1 MQTLAQNGD
10 VSNSLHF
17 FDMLRI
23 MPGKPSIYDYNALL
37 NCYLKSSNVCLDG
50 INVLQLEMKRVGLS
64 PNVLTFSTL
73 LKGLSIVGEAKVGL
87 GVVLEMCDY
96 GFVPSF
102 SCLANLFRR
111 FLDEMELGD
120 AISVLELMLRFS
132 YVPTEPKVILLISS
146 LCGRGMIRDACVVY
160 FKVLDK
166 GCFQSPYFYNPILWS
181 LCKSDQ
187 IGGLLAFFCCLEKK
201 GLVYNV
207 CSYTALVYGF
217 SKKGLFREAY
227 KIIEGDSGC
236 HPNVKTYTTI
246 IKGLCEYGRIKEA
259 LGLLGKMEKNGCD
272 PDIVTYNIVMRA
284 LSNENMVNEI
294 YELYESLHQKGLVP
308 DRYTATALSGLLK
321 RGSLGIART
330 LLQDIFL
337 SDIDLDV
344 AVYNVYLYSL
354 CHAREPQEL
363 SMLVRSMIKNGIE
376 PNNITFNTILKGF
389 CEEKTLDEALEFF
402 EHVDWPGKRPD
413 LVSFN
418 TILSAA
424 CKMGDSRTVQKVV
437 DLMDGEGFKL
447 NVVGLTCLMQY
458 FCKVGKFDDCLKVFE
473 HMIIYGPRPSVV
485 TVNTLLVYLCKNHE
499 VEAAYWVIRNLK
511 RYGLL
516 PNSRTYHILIRGAK
530 SERKFLLV
538 GTAVMAIT
546 AQIFKPRFDKRS
558 RFDDHALWSWRI
570 RCRRLTLRS
579 DIHFDAPAQELL
591 CFLHENVT
599 CMYLL
604 FLRKLEPAFCKLN
617 VDLNEPKDSS
627 KTGKVAQNVE
637 VKADN
642 ESEEEESD
650 TEGND
655 TSGSDSEDLDYD
667 PKHDDVFDDDEHIV
681 EEVHVNMN
689 NFSFTTDPKHDTS
702 IGDVDVQEDDL
713 DIIDY
718 DSFGSDLDDGI
729 DSERR
734 IQLRELRRIG
744 KQKTRV
750 TINHVIKSLATN
762 PDIPVRAVQDQ
773 MQKQFEVGVS
783 KKRDFRAK
791 RIAYDIMTGSYIE
804 QYSLLREYAQELINQ
819 NPGTTVRIDVQQ
831 EPNPESLTRIFK
843 RVYVCLGALK
853 QGFKA
858 CGREI
863 LGLDGYFMSS
873 PWSGQILTAVG
884 VDANNEIY
892 PVAYAIVEAETKATS
907 EGEFKKKMG
916 ELKSF
921 NSDAYDWLMKI
932 PLEKWSRA
940 YFLGIAKCDLLIN
953 NICEVFNRQLID
965 GRDQPM

>member
-23 MPGKPSIYDYNALL
+23 MLGKPSIYDYNALL
-37 NCYLKSSNVCLDG
+37 NCYLKSSNVCLEG
-50 INVLQLEMKRVGLS
+50 MNVLQLEMKRVGLS

-120 AISVLELMLRFS
+120 AISVLELMLRFG
-132 YVPTEPKVILLISS
+132 YVPTEPKAILLISS
-146 LCGRGMIRDACVVY
+146 LCSREMIRDACFVY
-160 FKVLDK
+160 FKVLGK

-187 IGGLLAFFCCLEKK
+187 ISGLLAFFCCLEKK

-207 CSYTALVYGF
+207 CSYTALIYGF

-227 KIIEGDSGC
+227 KCLKIMEGDSGC
-236 HPNVKTYTTI
+236 YPNVKTYTAI
-246 IKGLCEYGRIKEA
+246 IKCLCEYGRIKEA
-259 LGLLGKMEKNGCD
+259 LGLLGKMEKNGCN
-272 PDIVTYNIVMRA
+272 PDIVTYNIVIRA
-284 LSNENMVNEI
+284 LSYENMVNEI

-337 SDIDLDV
+337 SDINLDV
-344 AVYNVYLYSL
+344 AVYNVYLYTL

-363 SMLVRSMIKNGIE
+363 SSLVRSMIKNGIE

-424 CKMGDSRTVQKVV
+424 CKMGHSRMVQKVV

-485 TVNTLLVYLCKNHE
+485 TVNTLMVYLCKNHE
-499 VEAAYWVIRNLK
+499 IEAAYWVIRNLK

-538 GTAVMAIT
+538 A
-546 AQIFKPRFDKRS
+546 
-558 RFDDHALWSWRI
+558 
-570 RCRRLTLRS
+570 
-579 DIHFDAPAQELL
+579 ELQ
-591 CFLHENVT
+591 
-599 CMYLL
+599 
-604 FLRKLEPAFCKLN
+604 RKLRMGVN
-617 VDLNEPKDSS
+617 QISS
-627 KTGKVAQNVE
+627 
-637 VKADN
+637 
-642 ESEEEESD
+642 
-650 TEGND
+650 
-655 TSGSDSEDLDYD
+655 
-667 PKHDDVFDDDEHIV
+667 F
-681 EEVHVNMN
+681 
-689 NFSFTTDPKHDTS
+689 
-702 IGDVDVQEDDL
+702 
-713 DIIDY
+713 
-718 DSFGSDLDDGI
+718 
-729 DSERR
+729 
-734 IQLRELRRIG
+734 
-744 KQKTRV
+744 
-750 TINHVIKSLATN
+750 
-762 PDIPVRAVQDQ
+762 
-773 MQKQFEVGVS
+773 
-783 KKRDFRAK
+783 
-791 RIAYDIMTGSYIE
+791 
-804 QYSLLREYAQELINQ
+804 
-819 NPGTTVRIDVQQ
+819 
-831 EPNPESLTRIFK
+831 
-843 RVYVCLGALK
+843 
-853 QGFKA
+853 
-858 CGREI
+858 
-863 LGLDGYFMSS
+863 
-873 PWSGQILTAVG
+873 
-884 VDANNEIY
+884 
-892 PVAYAIVEAETKATS
+892 
-907 EGEFKKKMG
+907 
-916 ELKSF
+916 
-921 NSDAYDWLMKI
+921 
-932 PLEKWSRA
+932 
-940 YFLGIAKCDLLIN
+940 
-953 NICEVFNRQLID
+953 
-965 GRDQPM
+965 